1 MFLKRK
7 RDKNLIGYSVFTQS
21 GIKLGY
27 VWKIEND
34 AFGNF
39 KNILVK
45 KRFLKIYFG
54 DAISI
59 HKSQILRILRK
70 KIIVKDAYLLI
81 DEKELKTA
89 CATTI

>member
-1 MFLKRK
+1 MFLKRR

-34 AFGNF
+34 TFGNF

-54 DAISI
+54 KIIPI
-59 HKSQILRILRK
+59 HKSQILKISKRK
-70 KIIVKDAYLLI
+70 VIVKDTYLLI

-89 CATTI
+89 YVTTI